1 MTKLLVIADDF
12 TGALDTGIQ
21 FAREGTKTCVAIG
34 ADGVLASRA
43 DYPVIVIDS
52 ETRHLP
58 HGEAYETVCRLV
70 NEARAAGVGYI
81 YKKTDSALRGCV
93 GAELSAALDAWPDAD
108 ELAFVPA
115 FPKVRR
121 TTKGGT
127 QYIDGVPVSESAFG
141 RDPFEPVRHS
151 YIPDIIAEQSE
162 VEVRLASEAASPY
175 GRQIT
180 VYDASTE
187 EDLAEVAARLKTK
200 GCTLA
205 AGCAGLAAHLGV
217 FIELPKGKA
226 RSPRKTKG
234 MFVVCGSL
242 NPISEAQIL
251 HAEAA
256 GFKRISLTPEQKL
269 REDYLTSENGRE
281 WLASLKEACLSDS
294 PVIVDGFGCVEDGAS
309 SMPEERDK
317 VEELRQRVARRLGE
331 IMYAW
336 FGFGLDH
343 TLVTIG
349 GDTLAGFMKKA
360 GCSELTPVC
369 ELSDGVVCSTLALGR
384 REVQIVSKSGGFGYD
399 AVLNDIASQL
409 LI

>member
-93 GAELSAALDAWPDAD
+93 GAELSAALDAWPGAD

-205 AGCAGLAAHLGV
+205 AGCAGLAAHLGS

-226 RSPRKTKG
+226 HSPRKTKG

>member
-58 HGEAYETVCRLV
+58 HIEAYETVCKLV

-81 YKKTDSALRGCV
+81 YKKTDSGLRGCV
-93 GAELSAALDAWPDAD
+93 GAELSAARDAWPGAD

-127 QYIDGVPVSESAFG
+127 QYIDGVPVGESAFG

-162 VEVRLASEAASPY
+162 VEVRLAAEAASPY

-369 ELSDGVVCSTLALGR
+369 ELSDGVVCSTLALGG

>member
-34 ADGVLASRA
+34 SDGVLASRA
-43 DYPVIVIDS
+43 AYPVIVIDS
-52 ETRHLP
+52 ETRHLQ
-58 HGEAYETVCRLV
+58 HGEAYEAVYRLV
-70 NEARAAGVGYI
+70 NEARTAGVEYV

-93 GAELSAALDAWPDAD
+93 GAELSAALDAWSNAS
-108 ELAFVPA
+108 ELAFAPA

-121 TTKGGT
+121 TTKDGT
-127 QYIDGVPVSESAFG
+127 QYINGVPVSKSAFG

-162 VEVRLASEAASPY
+162 VEVRLATEAASSY
-175 GRQIT
+175 GRHIT

-187 EDLAEVAARLKTK
+187 KDLAEVAAQLKTK

-205 AGCAGLAAHLGV
+205 AGCAGLAAHLSV
-217 FIELPKGKA
+217 FIELPK
-226 RSPRKTKG
+226 SEPQTPRRTKG

-242 NPISEAQIL
+242 NPISEAQLI

-256 GFKRISLTPEQKL
+256 GFKRMSLTPEQKL
-269 REDYLTSENGRE
+269 REDYFASKAGQE
-281 WLASLKEACLSDS
+281 WLAKLKELSVS
-294 PVIVDGFGCVEDGAS
+294 GQNVIIDTVNSWHTSSDYAS
-309 SMPEERDK
+309 SHGIALDSVRS
-317 VEELRQRVARRLGE
+317 LVALRLGE
-331 IMYAW
+331 IMRAW
-336 FGFGLDH
+336 VGFNADQ

-349 GDTLAGFMKKA
+349 GDTLAGFMKQI
-360 GCSELTPVC
+360 GCNELTPVC
-369 ELSDGVVCSTLALGR
+369 ELAEGVVCSFLSLKE
-384 REVQIVSKSGGFGYD
+384 REIQVVSKSGGFGDD

-409 LI
+409 LT

>member
-34 ADGVLASRA
+34 AGGVLASRA

-93 GAELSAALDAWPDAD
+93 GAELSAALDAWPGAD

-127 QYIDGVPVSESAFG
+127 QYIDGVPVGESAFG

-369 ELSDGVVCSTLALGR
+369 ELSDGVVCSTLGLGG